1 MSIWLNEDVR
11 IIVQGVTGDAG
22 RVHTKQMLEA
32 GSSVVAGVTPGKGG
46 TAVYGVPVF
55 DTVKEAVEK
64 TGATASII
72 LVPARNA
79 ADAMIEAI
87 DACLD
92 LVVCVTEHVP
102 VRDMMLVK
110 QYLKG
115 KRTRLI
121 GPNCSGIISPQKSKL
136 GIMPSQVHK
145 KGSVGIVSR
154 SGTLTYEAAQL
165 LSEAGLGQSTVVG
178 IGGDAIK
185 GTSFIE
191 VLEAFQS
198 DRQTKS
204 ILLIGEIGGD
214 EEERAAAWI
223 KANMKKPVVAYIA
236 GLNAPEGKKMGHAG
250 AIVSG
255 NQGTASAKI
264 KALSEAGVRLAESLS
279 EIAVLLKD

>member
-1 MSIWLNEDVR
+1 MSIWLNEEAR
-11 IIVQGVTGDAG
+11 IVIQGITGEAGKVHVKQMMDAG
-22 RVHTKQMLEA
+22 SQI
-32 GSSVVAGVTPGKGG
+32 VAGVTPGKGG
-46 TAVYGVPVF
+46 TVILGVPVF

-92 LVVCVTEHVP
+92 LVVCITEHVP

-136 GIMPSQVHK
+136 GIMPNQVHK
-145 KGSVGIVSR
+145 KGQVGIVSR

-165 LSEAGLGQSTVVG
+165 LSDAGIGQSTVIG

-185 GTSFIE
+185 GTSFID
-191 VLEAFQS
+191 VLEAFQR
-198 DRQTKS
+198 DRHTKA

-236 GLNAPEGKKMGHAG
+236 GLNAPEGKRMGHAG

-255 NQGTASAKI
+255 NQGTASGKI
-264 KALSEAGVRLAESLS
+264 KALSEAGVRLAESLN
-279 EIAVLLKD
+279 EITLLLKD

>member
-46 TAVYGVPVF
+46 TAVFGVLVF

>member
-11 IIVQGVTGDAG
+11 IVVQGVTGDAG

-32 GSSVVAGVTPGKGG
+32 GSSVVAGVTPGKGS
-46 TAVYGVPVF
+46 TAVFGVPVF

>member
-136 GIMPSQVHK
+136 GIMPNQVHK

>member
-1 MSIWLNEDVR
+1 MSIWLNEDMR

-22 RVHTKQMLEA
+22 RVHTKQMIEA

-46 TAVYGVPVF
+46 MTVYGLPVF

-92 LVVCVTEHVP
+92 LVVCITEHVP

-136 GIMPSQVHK
+136 GIMPNQVHK

-154 SGTLTYEAAQL
+154 SGTLTYEAAHL

-204 ILLIGEIGGD
+204 VLLIGEIGGD

-255 NQGTASAKI
+255 NQGTATGKI
-264 KALSEAGVRLAESLS
+264 KALSEAGVKLAESLS
-279 EIAVLLKD
+279 EIVVLLKD

>member
-46 TAVYGVPVF
+46 TAVFGVPVF

>member
-11 IIVQGVTGDAG
+11 IVVQGVTGDAG

-46 TAVYGVPVF
+46 TAVFGVPVF

-223 KANMKKPVVAYIA
+223 KVNMKKPVVAYIA

>member
-1 MSIWLNEDVR
+1 MSIWLNEDMR
-11 IIVQGVTGDAG
+11 IIVQGATGDAG

-32 GSSVVAGVTPGKGG
+32 GSLVVAGVTPGKGG
-46 TAVYGVPVF
+46 MTVLGLPVF

-92 LVVCVTEHVP
+92 LVVCITEHVP

-115 KRTRLI
+115 RRTRLI

-136 GIMPSQVHK
+136 GIMPNQVHK
-145 KGSVGIVSR
+145 KGNVGIVSR

-185 GTSFIE
+185 GTGFIE
-191 VLEAFQS
+191 VLEAFHT

-255 NQGTASAKI
+255 NQGTAVGKI
-264 KALSEAGVRLAESLS
+264 KALSEAGVKLAESLS
-279 EIAVLLKD
+279 EITALLKD

>member
-1 MSIWLNEDVR
+1 MSIWLNEDVC

-46 TAVYGVPVF
+46 TAVFGVPVF

-136 GIMPSQVHK
+136 GIMPNQVHK